1 MSMGVDLT
9 WAGGEHRFELDI
21 ARLRALQNACDA
33 GPAWVLARLGSKQWM
48 VDDVIQP
55 IRLGLEGGG
64 MDKEAARK
72 LVDLHVEGRPL
83 SLSIMTAQAILLAT
97 LYGGAEE
104 DADDEGEPNRAAA

>member
-1 MSMGVDLT
+1 MGLGIELT
-9 WAGGEHRFELDI
+9 WAGGEHTFELDI
-21 ARLRALQNACDA
+21 ARLRALQTACDA
-33 GPAWVLARLGSKQWM
+33 GPAWVLARLGSRQWM

-72 LVDLHVEGRPL
+72 LVELHVESRPL
-83 SLSIMTAQAILLAT
+83 SSSVLTAQAILMAT

-104 DADDEGEPNRAAA
+104 VADDEGEMNRAAG